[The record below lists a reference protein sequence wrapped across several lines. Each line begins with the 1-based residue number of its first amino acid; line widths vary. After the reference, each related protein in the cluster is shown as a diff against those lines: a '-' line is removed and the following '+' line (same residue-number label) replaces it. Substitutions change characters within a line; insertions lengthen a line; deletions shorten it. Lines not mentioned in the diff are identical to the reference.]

1 MRMNLLDISRL
12 LGVVCVGMRPEA
24 ALTRPTGAAID
35 SREVKEGN
43 LFFCLPGERVD
54 GHDYAAAAVEKGALA
69 VIGSRNPFTKLS
81 KKNRPPV
88 LVVHDVPAA
97 LARIA
102 AVHRNLTKGVVVGVT
117 GTSGKTSVKETLA
130 SVLNVAG
137 KTDKNPVNLNN
148 QIGLPLSML
157 NASEDAAYW
166 VMEAGISRPH
176 DMDELG
182 AILRPDIALILNA
195 GAGHVQELGDRG
207 VAHYKAR
214 LLAYLA
220 DKGLGVVSADYPAL
234 EDEARKYDADVVYF
248 SAEDVEER
256 YFASYLG
263 PDGVSGPDRGSYH
276 LSLDGEGVAVNAPFL
291 GAYGAENV
299 AAIGAVAHSLGLT
312 APEIA
317 AGFAA
322 AQLPAQRFALRETGG
337 FLMIDDSYNANPL
350 SMRRMLE
357 AAAGMATERG
367 SDLVLVLG
375 EMGELGPDSPEYHY
389 QLGQQAAALAPK
401 ALIWKGGQGEA
412 VRKGLHEA
420 GYAGSFAHVGDA
432 ASFTAAFLS
441 AGAHS
446 GVVLFKGSR
455 SNKLEELVTAF
466 AAIVPETKEKGRS
479 DAV

>member
-12 LGVVCVGMRPEA
+12 LGVVCVGMSAEE

-35 SREVKEGN
+35 SRKVRKGN
-43 LFFCLPGERVD
+43 LFFCLPGEHVD
-54 GHDYAAAAVEKGALA
+54 GHDYAAAAIENGALA
-69 VIGSRNPFTKLS
+69 VIGTRNPFTKRS

-88 LVVHDVPAA
+88 LVVHNVPAA
-97 LARIA
+97 LATVA
-102 AVHRNLTKGVVVGVT
+102 AAHRRTAAGVVVGVT

-130 SVLNVAG
+130 SVLGIAG
-137 KTDKNPVNLNN
+137 RTAKNPVNLNN

-157 NASEDAAYW
+157 NAPEDAAYW

-182 AILRPDIALILNA
+182 AMLRPDLALILNA

-220 DKGLGVVSADYPAL
+220 SNGLGVVSADYPDL
-234 EDEARKYDADVVYF
+234 EREARGYDADVTYF
-248 SAEDVEER
+248 SATDSEEK

-263 PDGVSGPDRGSYH
+263 PEGLDRGTFH
-276 LSLDGEGVAVNAPFL
+276 LALDGEAVTVNAPFC

-312 APEIA
+312 ASEIA
-317 AGFAA
+317 EGFAA
-322 AQLPAQRFALRETGG
+322 ASLPAQRFALRELDG
-337 FLMIDDSYNANPL
+337 FLLIDDSYNANPL
-350 SMRRMLE
+350 SMSRMLE
-357 AAAGMATERG
+357 AASDMAKDRG
-367 SDLVLVLG
+367 GDLVLVLG
-375 EMGELGPDSPEYHY
+375 EMGELGPESPHYHY
-389 QLGQQAAALAPK
+389 LLGQQVAALAPK
-401 ALIWKGGQGEA
+401 AIIWKGGQGES
-412 VRKGLHEA
+412 VRRGLVDD
-420 GYAGSFAHVGDA
+420 GYAGSYTHVADA

-441 AGAHS
+441 ADTHS

-455 SNKLEELVTAF
+455 SNRLEELVTAF
-466 AAIVPETKEKGRS
+466 TAMAGAGEEEKGRP